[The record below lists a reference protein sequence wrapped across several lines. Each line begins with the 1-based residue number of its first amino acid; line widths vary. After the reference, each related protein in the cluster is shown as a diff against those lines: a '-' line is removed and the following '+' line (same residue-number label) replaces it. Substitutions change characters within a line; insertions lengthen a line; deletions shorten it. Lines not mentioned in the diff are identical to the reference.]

1 MTAKQRR
8 LLRTGDL
15 ARTLITE
22 SAVTIFAQKGYHGA
36 TMDEIARACGYS
48 PSAIY
53 KYFRN
58 KDEVFL
64 SVLKMITDSLLQ
76 TFDDPM
82 PPGTS
87 FRNRLFLIQSRI
99 GMVIEKNLE
108 LFMAFTLSR
117 NQLGDM
123 VETGLCG
130 AAAQEATAQVHERY
144 FERVCALMQDGIS
157 ACALRSAPAE
167 HHALAFLGIGEM
179 FFRHWFLKRD
189 ISLSSLTESIIS
201 FFMNGAM
208 QEAATDD
215 QGRASDVR

>member
-64 SVLKMITDSLLQ
+64 AVLKMITDSLLQ
-76 TFDDPM
+76 TLDDPM
-82 PPGTS
+82 PPNTP
-87 FRNRLFLIQSRI
+87 FRNRLFLIQSRV

-117 NQLGDM
+117 HQVGDM
-123 VETGLCG
+123 VESGLCG

-144 FERVCALMQDGIS
+144 FERVSALMQEGIN
-157 ACALRSAPAE
+157 AGALRPAPAE
-167 HHALAFLGIGEM
+167 HHALAFIGIGEM
-179 FFRHWFLKRD
+179 FLRYWFLKRE
-189 ISLSSLTESIIS
+189 ISLISLTESIIN
-201 FFMNGAM
+201 FFMDGAG
-208 QEAATDD
+208 QNVATDD
-215 QGRASDVR
+215 QRRATDVR